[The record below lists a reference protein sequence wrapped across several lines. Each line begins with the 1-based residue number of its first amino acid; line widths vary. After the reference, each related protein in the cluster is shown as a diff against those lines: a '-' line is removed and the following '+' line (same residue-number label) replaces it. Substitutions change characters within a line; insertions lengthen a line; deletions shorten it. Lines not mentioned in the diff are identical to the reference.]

1 MLEANKGKRRQ
12 KMRGEILQTATEHI
26 ESYGGYFKGQ
36 RIYNTLVDV
45 WTTALRRG
53 IEKGRRDLQAEIDD
67 MPKVGD
73 YD

>member
-26 ESYGGYFKGQ
+26 ENYYGYYKGQ

-45 WTTALRRG
+45 WTTAFRRG
-53 IEKGRRDLQAEIDD
+53 YDKALRGQVKEK
-67 MPKVGD
+67 P
-73 YD
+73 

>member
-26 ESYGGYFKGQ
+26 EGYGGFFKGQ

-45 WTTALRRG
+45 WTTAFQRGYKKALR
-53 IEKGRRDLQAEIDD
+53 DMDD
-67 MPKVGD
+67 KSRK
-73 YD
+73 YE